1 MLLLQDPWFIYSS
14 YLVDELRKP
23 YFYTM
28 KIAKRILLVL
38 CLSLSGIVMTGD
50 ANAQCP
56 MCKMSAESNLKNGG
70 TAGKGLNAGI
80 LYMLAL
86 PYSLVGVIG
95 FIWWR
100 HNRRI
105 REDEVEVLP

>member
-1 MLLLQDPWFIYSS
+1 
-14 YLVDELRKP
+14 
-23 YFYTM
+23 M
-28 KIAKRILLVL
+28 KLAKRLLFVVL
-38 CLSLSGIVMTGD
+38 LSLGGIVAPQETF
-50 ANAQCP
+50 AQCP

-70 TAGKGLNAGI
+70 TAGKGLNTGI

-100 HNRRI
+100 NNRRF